1 LQKIDRNRQPSKTKL
16 GLTSQTPKRYARL
29 IGYSIGFV
37 ILLIVV
43 GVLLYYA
50 LYKFNILPISLDVL
64 AQVAVVAVLGIVII
78 YFLGKEI
85 EIVSTRL
92 FGPKRGNMIFV
103 VFRFVAYIV
112 LALVIL
118 AIAGASPTSLL
129 AGGAFAGLVLGLAA
143 QTVLSNIIAGV
154 MIILAR
160 PYEVGDR
167 ITFFTWQYGLI
178 APAYPPKFYSHETLM
193 PGYSGT
199 VTDIGLAYTKMQLDD
214 GPSIKVPN
222 SVMVQAAVVSHEL
235 KERWV
240 RTKYDI
246 PNNID
251 PNEAIPALTETLK
264 KNQWIVNPD
273 SIKILVNVMTA
284 TIYVVSI
291 DALCKGNMEE
301 EPRSSILIDVMQ
313 VVNKLREKHELN
325 HTINQGKG

>member
-1 LQKIDRNRQPSKTKL
+1 MRFMSPSLLGNMTKV
-16 GLTSQTPKRYARL
+16 SPNERRYARL

-37 ILLIVV
+37 ILLIIV
-43 GVLLYYA
+43 GILIYYA
-50 LYKFNILPISLDVL
+50 LYQYHIIPVSSSVL
-64 AQVAVVAVLGIVII
+64 LEDAVAAAAGIFII
-78 YFLGKEI
+78 YALGKEI
-85 EIVSTRL
+85 EVVSSRL
-92 FGPKRGNMIFV
+92 LGAKRGNMIYV
-103 VFRFVAYIV
+103 VFRFVAYTV
-112 LALVIL
+112 LALVLL
-118 AIAGASPTSLL
+118 AIAGVSPTALL
-129 AGGAFAGLVLGLAA
+129 AGGTFAGLVLGLAA

-178 APAYPPKFYSHETLM
+178 VPAYPPKFYSHETLM
-193 PGYSGT
+193 PGYSGL
-199 VTDIGLAYTKMQLDD
+199 VLDIGLAYSKMQLDE

-240 RTKYDI
+240 RTKYDV
-246 PNNID
+246 PNAID
-251 PNEAIPALTETLK
+251 PKEAIPALREALK

-273 SIKILVNVMTA
+273 TIKILVNVITE

-301 EPRSSILIDVMQ
+301 EPRSSILMDVLQ
-313 VVNKLREKHELN
+313 VVNGLKEKPERDQRAA
-325 HTINQGKG
+325 NQGQV

>member
-1 LQKIDRNRQPSKTKL
+1 MTAASSSER
-16 GLTSQTPKRYARL
+16 RYSRL
-29 IGYSIGFV
+29 IAYAIGFV
-37 ILLIVV
+37 VLLIVI

-50 LYKFNILPISLDVL
+50 LYKYDLLPISSHVL
-64 AQVAVVAVLGIVII
+64 VEDAVAAVVGIVII

-85 EIVSTRL
+85 VVVSSRL

-103 VFRFVAYIV
+103 VFRFVAYIA

-118 AIAGASPTSLL
+118 AIAGVSAIDLL

-143 QTVLSNIIAGV
+143 QTVLSNIISGI
-154 MIILAR
+154 MIVLAR

-167 ITFFTWQYGLI
+167 ITFMTWQYGLI

-193 PGYSGT
+193 PGYCG
-199 VTDIGLAYTKMQLDD
+199 VVMDIGLAYTKMQLDD
-214 GPSIKVPN
+214 GPTIKIPN
-222 SVMVQAAVVSHEL
+222 SVMVVAAVVSHEL

-246 PNNID
+246 PNSID
-251 PNEAIPALTETLK
+251 PNETISALTEALR
-264 KNQWIVNPD
+264 KNQWVVNPD
-273 SIKILVNVMTA
+273 TIKILVNAMTS
-284 TIYVVSI
+284 TIHVISI

-313 VVNKLREKHELN
+313 VVNKLKEKHEMEKKES
-325 HTINQGKG
+325 QAKG